1 MSEHFDQRKLTII
14 QPFIDHTSN
23 KKMLFKGNNSNKI
36 WSNTIYQNVNE
47 CRGNLKNFPVEF
59 LNLNIRHKFFPI
71 SN

>member
-14 QPFIDHTSN
+14 QPFIDHTSDQI
-23 KKMLFKGNNSNKI
+23 KKMLFKGNNSNKMLRQ
-36 WSNTIYQNVNE
+36 SE
-47 CRGNLKNFPVEF
+47 NFPVEF